1 MPGLVGGFGNS
12 TNLLK
17 IFINSNQEWNN
28 PINNLTR
35 QKSSLNSLV
44 NSNLGSYLA
53 GLIEGDGTFAIHDV
67 KSTTKKYKPMII
79 VVFKK
84 ADLPLAQYLKNITN
98 CGKVFIKSDRGYILW
113 QIQDIAGIFNIV
125 NIINGNMRT
134 PKIEALERTIN

>member
-17 IFINSNQEWNN
+17 IFRNNN
-28 PINNLTR
+28 PINNFKYLIK
-35 QKSSLNSLV
+35 QKSSLNNLV

-53 GLIEGDGTFAIHDV
+53 GLIEGDGTFAIQNI
-67 KSTTKKYKPMII
+67 KSTTKKYRPKII

-98 CGKVFIKSDRGYILW
+98 CGKVYIKSDRGYILW
-113 QIQDIAGIFNIV
+113 QIQDIVGVFTIV
-125 NIINGNMRT
+125 NLINGYMRT